1 MEKLIEE
8 IIEEI
13 YRNSGLGKWFSQDWK
28 DISRKK
34 KSGGHPAC
42 GASAGKGTRAKDSSK
57 KYPKCVPASKAK
69 SMSKKE
75 KQSAVRRKRQADNK
89 PGKPDFVKTKT
100 KKEELNLLEKQM
112 KLDNLLEFL
121 MEEKISE
128 QTDPATGLPVNPPT
142 PPVAVM
148 PPAGAGTGTP
158 AGGGLM
164 MNPAVPAPP
173 AGATVPAPGAAGTIA
188 PAGAAVPAPGAAG
201 TVSAPQGSTAP
212 SVITTPAAVQT
223 PPQQPVPVQSA
234 TIPPVA
240 APAGGLPPLPP
251 LPPLAE
257 DLSAL
262 TEEQLL
268 EILTSE
274 KLDPVGH
281 EDSDINNDG
290 IENDRTDDYLRHRR
304 EVRSKAIKSSLSES
318 VKYQELQNQE
328 RRRKSLIK
336 IQNKIIYAK
345 K

>member
-1 MEKLIEE
+1 MNEDLRQWLRQNWI
-8 IIEEI
+8 
-13 YRNSGLGKWFSQDWK
+13 

-34 KSGGHPAC
+34 KGGGHPAC
-42 GASAGKGTRAKDSSK
+42 GASADKGVRAKDSSK
-57 KYPKCVPASKAK
+57 KYPKCVPANKAK

-75 KQSAVRRKRQADNK
+75 KQSAVRRKRQKPNQ
-89 PGKPDFVKTKT
+89 PGKPDFVNTKL
-100 KKEELNLLEKQM
+100 KKEELNLLEYQM

-121 MEEKISE
+121 MEEKLSE
-128 QTDPATGLPVNPPT
+128 QTA
-142 PPVAVM
+142 
-148 PPAGAGTGTP
+148 PPAGAAVPAPPAGALTGTP
-158 AGGGLM
+158 ARVGLM
-164 MNPAVPAPP
+164 VNPAVPAPP
-173 AGATVPAPGAAGTIA
+173 AGAAVPAP
-188 PAGAAVPAPGAAG
+188 PAGAITGTPAIVDPMMNPAAPPAVPAPGAAG

-212 SVITTPAAVQT
+212 SVIATPKHPAVQT
-223 PPQQPVPVQSA
+223 PTQQPVPGQSA
-234 TIPPVA
+234 TTPPVA
-240 APAGGLPPLPP
+240 APAGGLLPL
-251 LPPLAE
+251 PLAE

-290 IENDRTDDYLRHRR
+290 IENDRTDNYLRHRR

-336 IQNKIIYAK
+336 VQNKIIYAK

>member
-1 MEKLIEE
+1 MNIEE
-8 IIEEI
+8 YKILYEV
-13 YRNSGLGKWFSQDWK
+13 YASSGLGKWFKEKWK

-34 KSGGHPAC
+34 KGGGHPSC

-75 KQSAVRRKRQADNK
+75 KQSAVRRKRQKPNQ
-89 PGKPDFVKTKT
+89 PGKPDFVNTKL
-100 KKEELNLLEKQM
+100 KKEELNLLEYQM

-121 MEEKISE
+121 MEEKLSE
-128 QTDPATGLPVNPPT
+128 QTALPAV
-142 PPVAVM
+142 
-148 PPAGAGTGTP
+148 AGTGTP
-158 AGGGLM
+158 AGDGLM

-173 AGATVPAPGAAGTIA
+173 AGAAVPVP
-188 PAGAAVPAPGAAG
+188 PAGAAVLGAPPAPGAAG
-201 TVSAPQGSTAP
+201 TVSAPQGSTAS
-212 SVITTPAAVQT
+212 SVIITPAAVQ
-223 PPQQPVPVQSA
+223 PPTQQPVPGQSA
-234 TIPPVA
+234 TTLPVA
-240 APAGGLPPLPP
+240 APAGGLSPLP
-251 LPPLAE
+251 PPLAE

-336 IQNKIIYAK
+336 VQNKIIYAK

>member
-1 MEKLIEE
+1 MNEDL
-8 IIEEI
+8 
-13 YRNSGLGKWFSQDWK
+13 RQWLSQRWV

-34 KSGGHPAC
+34 KGGGHPPC

-100 KKEELNLLEKQM
+100 KKEELNLLEYQM

-158 AGGGLM
+158 AGGGLV
-164 MNPAVPAPP
+164 MNPAVPAPAPGAAAP
-173 AGATVPAPGAAGTIA
+173 APGAAAPAPGAAGTIA
-188 PAGAAVPAPGAAG
+188 PAPGAAG

-234 TIPPVA
+234 TTPPVA

-290 IENDRTDDYLRHRR
+290 IKNGRTDDYLRHRR

-336 IQNKIIYAK
+336 VQNKIIYAK

>member
-1 MEKLIEE
+1 MNEDL
-8 IIEEI
+8 
-13 YRNSGLGKWFSQDWK
+13 RQWLRQRWV

-34 KSGGHPAC
+34 KGGGHPPC

-75 KQSAVRRKRQADNK
+75 KQSAVRRKRQKPNQ
-89 PGKPDFVKTKT
+89 PGKPDFVNTKL
-100 KKEELNLLEKQM
+100 KKEELNLLEYQM

-121 MEEKISE
+121 MEEKMSE
-128 QTDPATGLPVNPPT
+128 QTA
-142 PPVAVM
+142 PPVGAAPGN
-148 PPAGAGTGTP
+148 PPAGASTGTP

-164 MNPAVPAPP
+164 MNPAVPAP
-173 AGATVPAPGAAGTIA
+173 GAAVPAPGAVVPA
-188 PAGAAVPAPGAAG
+188 PGAVVPAPGAAG

-223 PPQQPVPVQSA
+223 PPQQPVPGQSA
-234 TIPPVA
+234 TTPPVV

-336 IQNKIIYAK
+336 VQNKIIYAK

>member
-1 MEKLIEE
+1 MNEDL
-8 IIEEI
+8 
-13 YRNSGLGKWFSQDWK
+13 RQWLSQRWV

-34 KSGGHPAC
+34 KGGGHPPC

-100 KKEELNLLEKQM
+100 KKEELNLLENQM

-173 AGATVPAPGAAGTIA
+173 AGAAGTIA

-223 PPQQPVPVQSA
+223 PPQQPVPGQSA
-234 TIPPVA
+234 TTPPVA

>member
-1 MEKLIEE
+1 MNIEE
-8 IIEEI
+8 YKILYEV
-13 YRNSGLGKWFSQDWK
+13 YASSGLGKWFKEKWK

-34 KSGGHPAC
+34 KGGGHPSC

-75 KQSAVRRKRQADNK
+75 KQSAVRRKRQKPNQ
-89 PGKPDFVKTKT
+89 PGKPDFVNTKL
-100 KKEELNLLEKQM
+100 KKEELNLLEYQM

-121 MEEKISE
+121 MEEKLSE
-128 QTDPATGLPVNPPT
+128 QTA
-142 PPVAVM
+142 PPVGAAPGN

-158 AGGGLM
+158 AGVGLM

-173 AGATVPAPGAAGTIA
+173 AGAAVPVPPVPVPVSPAP
-188 PAGAAVPAPGAAG
+188 PAPGAAG

-223 PPQQPVPVQSA
+223 PTQQPVPGQSA
-234 TIPPVA
+234 TTPPVA

-336 IQNKIIYAK
+336 VQNKIIYAK

>member
-1 MEKLIEE
+1 MNEDL
-8 IIEEI
+8 
-13 YRNSGLGKWFSQDWK
+13 RQWLRQRWV

-34 KSGGHPAC
+34 KDGGHPAC

-173 AGATVPAPGAAGTIA
+173 APPAGAAGTAVPAPGT
-188 PAGAAVPAPGAAG
+188 AVPAPGAAG

-223 PPQQPVPVQSA
+223 PTQQPVPGQSA
-234 TIPPVA
+234 TTPPVA

-336 IQNKIIYAK
+336 VQNKIIYAK

>member
-75 KQSAVRRKRQADNK
+75 KQSAVRRKRQKPNQ
-89 PGKPDFVKTKT
+89 PGKPDFVNTKL
-100 KKEELNLLEKQM
+100 KKEELNLLEYQM

-121 MEEKISE
+121 MEEKMSE
-128 QTDPATGLPVNPPT
+128 QTA
-142 PPVAVM
+142 PPVGAAPGN

-173 AGATVPAPGAAGTIA
+173 AGAAVPAPPAGAAGTIA

-223 PPQQPVPVQSA
+223 PPQQPVPGQSA
-234 TIPPVA
+234 TTPPVA

-336 IQNKIIYAK
+336 VQNKIIYAK

>member
-1 MEKLIEE
+1 
-8 IIEEI
+8 
-13 YRNSGLGKWFSQDWK
+13 
-28 DISRKK
+28 
-34 KSGGHPAC
+34 
-42 GASAGKGTRAKDSSK
+42 
-57 KYPKCVPASKAK
+57 
-69 SMSKKE
+69 
-75 KQSAVRRKRQADNK
+75 
-89 PGKPDFVKTKT
+89 
-100 KKEELNLLEKQM
+100 M

-121 MEEKISE
+121 MEEKLSE
-128 QTDPATGLPVNPPT
+128 QTAPPAGA
-142 PPVAVM
+142 AVPA

-158 AGGGLM
+158 AGVGLM

-173 AGATVPAPGAAGTIA
+173 AGAAVPAP
-188 PAGAAVPAPGAAG
+188 PAGAITGTPAIVDPMMNPAAPPAVPAPGAAG

-212 SVITTPAAVQT
+212 SVITTPAAVQ
-223 PPQQPVPVQSA
+223 PPTQQPVPGQSA
-234 TIPPVA
+234 TTPPVA
-240 APAGGLPPLPP
+240 APAGGLLPL
-251 LPPLAE
+251 PLAE

-290 IENDRTDDYLRHRR
+290 IENDRTDNYLRHRR

-336 IQNKIIYAK
+336 VQNKIIYAK

>member
-1 MEKLIEE
+1 MKMNIEE
-8 IIEEI
+8 YKILYEV
-13 YRNSGLGKWFSQDWK
+13 YASSGLGKWFKEKWK

-34 KSGGHPAC
+34 KGGGHPSC

-75 KQSAVRRKRQADNK
+75 KQSAVRRKRQKPNQ
-89 PGKPDFVKTKT
+89 PGKPDFVNTKL
-100 KKEELNLLEKQM
+100 KKEELNLLEYQM

-121 MEEKISE
+121 MEEKMSE
-128 QTDPATGLPVNPPT
+128 QTV
-142 PPVAVM
+142 

-158 AGGGLM
+158 AIVDPM
-164 MNPAVPAPP
+164 MNPAVSPAVPAPP
-173 AGATVPAPGAAGTIA
+173 AGAAVPVPPAPGAPPA
-188 PAGAAVPAPGAAG
+188 PGVPAAPGAAG

-223 PPQQPVPVQSA
+223 PTQQPVPGQSA
-234 TIPPVA
+234 TTPPVA
-240 APAGGLPPLPP
+240 APAGVLPPLPP
-251 LPPLAE
+251 FPPLAE

-336 IQNKIIYAK
+336 VQNKIIYAK